1 MNTAYYLINTLCDLY
16 LMVVLLRIW
25 LQLARADFYNP
36 VSQFV
41 LKATNPILV
50 PLRRFIPGFFGIDM
64 AGLLLAALV
73 VALKLGLLYALN
85 IIGEA
90 PSGGLIWALLIVL
103 TIVKKAGVMLFWV
116 LIVRAL
122 LSWVSQ
128 GNNPI
133 EYLMFQLTEPL
144 LSPIRRF
151 IPAMGGLDLSML
163 VLFIIL
169 QVLNFIMTDL
179 FGALWLSL

>member
-1 MNTAYYLINTLCDLY
+1 MNTANYLINTLCDLY

-41 LKATNPILV
+41 LKATNPVLT

-64 AGLLLAALV
+64 AALV
-73 VALKLGLLYALN
+73 LALVIVALKLTLLQALFSNTSFGLYWIAQ
-85 IIGEA
+85 I
-90 PSGGLIWALLIVL
+90 PL
-103 TIVKKAGVMLFWV
+103 TVIKKAGIMLFGV
-116 LIVRAL
+116 LIIRAL

-144 LSPIRRF
+144 LAPIRRF

-169 QVLNFIMTDL
+169 QVLNFVMSDI
-179 FGALWLSL
+179 FGALWLEL